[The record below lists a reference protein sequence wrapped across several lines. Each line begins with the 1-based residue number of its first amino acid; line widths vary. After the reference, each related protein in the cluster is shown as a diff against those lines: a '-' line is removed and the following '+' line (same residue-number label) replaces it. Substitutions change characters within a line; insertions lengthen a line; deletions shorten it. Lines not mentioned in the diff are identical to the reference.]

1 MRGVAVSLGMANL
14 LSQVSSVVM
23 PTGVTVT
30 VPWTQIVSMSLTAA
44 STVFLAAI
52 GYLLKKHLDRIDG
65 IEKQAVEHSK
75 LHTLY
80 AEKFSHTAERF
91 DELKSDV
98 REVQNTVRQVAL
110 DAGERGRKLD
120 ALMQQLKVS
129 APTTPA
135 YGYNVVEIAD
145 EAPHSDSAF
154 KIKVD
159 RRSHG

>member
-23 PTGVTVT
+23 PTSFTLT
-30 VPWTQIVSMSLTAA
+30 VPWTQVVSMVLTAA

-75 LHTLY
+75 LHALY
-80 AEKFSHTAERF
+80 AEKFSHTSERF
-91 DELKSDV
+91 EELKGGLRDV
-98 REVQNTVRQVAL
+98 QDTVRQVAL